1 MALRGRI
8 ELVKAGMQRRGLLS
22 RKLTVKNPNAT
33 GDVLLD
39 EALKHIKDTQPPET
53 LQTWIDYLSG
63 KYIKLLDEGIVLR
76 CTASVCLLFSL
87 IITAALVVIF
97 LQKILY

>member
-1 MALRGRI
+1 MVELALRGRI

-63 KYIKLLDEGIVLR
+63 EFAGNFVTF
-76 CTASVCLLFSL
+76 TAKNIQTS
-87 IITAALVVIF
+87 
-97 LQKILY
+97 Y